1 MPGMLRFYCDS
12 IVEGEMPLDSVE
24 AHHLIHVMR
33 VGRGQC
39 VELFDGNGTV
49 AEATVV
55 SLKRK
60 DVTVSVEH
68 IETVTPRE
76 TGRVIIAT
84 STAKG
89 QRFDWL
95 ISKCTELG
103 VDAIHPILYE
113 RTVKLARGKNTQQRY
128 TKLMIAAAKQCGL
141 NFLPV
146 VSEPAPL
153 TEALETLQ
161 KDYPKATM
169 VFGSLNDDVK
179 PLAAVMEKDK
189 DVIAFVGPEG
199 GMTQEEET
207 LLKDA
212 GAIEVTLTKTVLRVE
227 TAAAAFATILCVG
240 RD

>member
-1 MPGMLRFYCDS
+1 MLRFYCQD

-39 VELFDGNGTV
+39 VELFDGKGTV

-60 DVTVSVEH
+60 DVTVNVEH
-68 IETVTPRE
+68 IEKLSPRE

-95 ISKCTELG
+95 VSKCTELG
-103 VDAIHPILYE
+103 ADAIIPVLYE
-113 RTVKLARGKNTQQRY
+113 RTVKLAKGKNVIERY
-128 TKLMIAAAKQCGL
+128 TKLMISAAKQCGL

-146 VSEPAPL
+146 VSEAAPL

-161 KDYPKATM
+161 TNYPQATM
-169 VFGSLNDDVK
+169 VFGSLSDDAK
-179 PLAAVMEKDK
+179 PITEMVEKDK

-199 GMTQEEET
+199 GMTLEEET
-207 LLKDA
+207 LLKNA
-212 GAIEVTLTKTVLRVE
+212 GAVEVKLTGTVLRVE
-227 TAAAAFATILCVG
+227 TAAAAFAAILCVN
-240 RD
+240 RDTL